1 VRCADVTDQLLLEQ
15 LGATPELDRH
25 VAECASCAH
34 VARGLRHLDVVLSS
48 AFVVAPPIELQHQLT
63 QLALEAARAPKPV
76 PWRTRASDALN
87 HWDWNPAAWLAQ
99 PQMVAAQGLA
109 AVLLALASWQIFGW
123 VTTFQPVVGDVAYA
137 LELVIASPA
146 AVYMGGLQI
155 DLQSLGLWSV
165 VGIVG
170 WLVSEDGLIGRRFS
184 NRQRL
189 P

>member
-1 VRCADVTDQLLLEQ
+1 
-15 LGATPELDRH
+15 
-25 VAECASCAH
+25 
-34 VARGLRHLDVVLSS
+34 
-48 AFVVAPPIELQHQLT
+48 
-63 QLALEAARAPKPV
+63 
-76 PWRTRASDALN
+76 
-87 HWDWNPAAWLAQ
+87 
-99 PQMVAAQGLA
+99 MVAAQGLA

-170 WLVSEDGLIGRRFS
+170 WLISEDGLIGRRFS
-184 NRQRL
+184 NRPRL